1 MVFITRNFALREMPP
16 FRFIMKY
23 AYWLDNMLYEIITD
37 GGHFPA
43 FAFAVV
49 WCYDDAFIVKV
60 GKNG

>member
-1 MVFITRNFALREMPP
+1 MPP

-23 AYWLDNMLYEIITD
+23 AYWLDNMQYEIITD

-43 FAFAVV
+43 FAFAIV
-49 WCYDDAFIVKV
+49 WCYDDTFIVKA